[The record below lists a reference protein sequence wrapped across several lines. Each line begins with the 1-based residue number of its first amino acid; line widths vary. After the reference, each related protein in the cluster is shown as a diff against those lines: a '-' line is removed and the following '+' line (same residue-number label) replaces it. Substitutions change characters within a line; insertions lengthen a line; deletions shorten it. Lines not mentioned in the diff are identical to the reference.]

1 MIRWPT
7 GQPTPDATGRPP
19 MSANRFDT
27 LAVHAGATPDPATGA
42 RATPIHQST
51 AFVFRDSDHAAALF
65 NMERAGHV
73 YSRISNPTVAVF
85 EERVAAL
92 ENGAGAIGTASGQA
106 ALHLAIV
113 TLMGAGSH
121 IVASNALYGGSHNLL
136 HYTLRRFGIETTFV
150 EPRDLDAW
158 RAAVRPDTRLLFGET
173 LGNPG
178 LDVLDIAAVAQ
189 IAHEHRVP
197 LLVDSTFTT
206 PYLLKPFEHGADF
219 VYHSATKFLGGHG
232 TTVGGVL
239 VDGGKFD
246 FTASGR
252 FPELTEPYDGFH
264 GMVFAEE
271 STIAPFLLRARR
283 EGLRD
288 FGACLHPQAAW
299 QLLQGIE
306 TLPLRMERH
315 VANTRRIV
323 EFLAAHPA
331 IASVAYPELDSH
343 PDHALAQ
350 RLLPRGAGAVVSFDL
365 RGDRAAGRRFIEALT
380 LFSHLAN
387 VGDVRSLVIH
397 PASTTHFRMDAA
409 ALAAAGISEGT
420 IRLSIGL
427 EDPDDLI
434 DDLKRA
440 LKAAAKAAPAGAASS
455 AAAKKERS

>member
-1 MIRWPT
+1 
-7 GQPTPDATGRPP
+7 

-27 LAVHAGATPDPATGA
+27 LAVHAGAAPDPATGA
-42 RATPIHQST
+42 RVTPVYQSA
-51 AFVFRDSDHAAALF
+51 AFVFRDTDHAAALF
-65 NMERAGHV
+65 DMERAGHV

-92 ENGAGAIGTASGQA
+92 EGGAGAIGAASGQA
-106 ALHLAIV
+106 ALHLAIA

-136 HYTLRRFGIETTFV
+136 SYTLRRFGIETTFV
-150 EPRDLDAW
+150 PPRDIDAW
-158 RAAVRPDTRLLFGET
+158 RAALRPTTRLVFGET

-178 LDVLDIAAVAQ
+178 LDVLDIEALAG
-189 IAHEHRVP
+189 IAHEHGVP
-197 LLVDSTFTT
+197 LLVDSTLTT
-206 PYLLKPFEHGADF
+206 PCLLKPFEYGADL

-232 TTVGGVL
+232 TTIGGVL
-239 VDGGKFD
+239 VDGGTFD
-246 FTASGR
+246 FVASGR
-252 FPELTEPYDGFH
+252 FPELTEPYEGFH

-323 EFLAAHPA
+323 EFLGAHEA
-331 IASVAYPELDSH
+331 VASVAYPELDAH
-343 PDHALAQ
+343 PDHALAR

-397 PASTTHFRMDAA
+397 PATTTHFRMDAR
-409 ALAAAGISEGT
+409 ALAAAGIREGT

-440 LKAAAKAAPAGAASS
+440 LKAATRDTARARAAAPSS
-455 AAAKKERS
+455 GKEPA